1 MKVYKYFKEK
11 QYFDQCMSGNIVF
24 SPINYFNV
32 IEDKSRQDHCDGHAM
47 WEIQING
54 VPTPTAIIAGRGNAD
69 STDWDDETKTRNA
82 EQMKV
87 LISCFS
93 TQYSE
98 VLKDKFGKYVIVFDT
113 QHLLNSILLQSGVDI
128 ANEMEYRK
136 KYNADE
142 AITSDPFLQWG
153 MVQYSDMNVDVSKA
167 FMTKHVDYSHEHEW
181 RISIL
186 FDKYCNLPPKY
197 KQHIE
202 GLVLGGKEHISH
214 REIFFDNPPVFLY
227 TNPLPSP

>member
-1 MKVYKYFKEK
+1 
-11 QYFDQCMSGNIVF
+11 
-24 SPINYFNV
+24 
-32 IEDKSRQDHCDGHAM
+32 
-47 WEIQING
+47 
-54 VPTPTAIIAGRGNAD
+54 
-69 STDWDDETKTRNA
+69 
-82 EQMKV
+82 
-87 LISCFS
+87 
-93 TQYSE
+93 
-98 VLKDKFGKYVIVFDT
+98 
-113 QHLLNSILLQSGVDI
+113 
-128 ANEMEYRK
+128 MEYRK